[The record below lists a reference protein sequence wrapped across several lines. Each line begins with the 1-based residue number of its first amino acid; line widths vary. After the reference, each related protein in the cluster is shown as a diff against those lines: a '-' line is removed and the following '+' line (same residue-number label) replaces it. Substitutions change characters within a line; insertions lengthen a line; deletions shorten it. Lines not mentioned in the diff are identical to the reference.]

1 MLVVDGPHTIWADVG
16 GGSAWN
22 VPVIAQNGAT
32 ALAFKIS
39 EGAGY
44 IDPAG
49 KYHHDA
55 AINSGLFPIPYVFPL
70 PAAEGMSIQDQA
82 KRDADLIHGY
92 HGSFNNIGV
101 MLDCEREPGFSNWGP
116 WLLSPQ
122 DAALYVAVM
131 KDLTGLKV
139 GGYTGYA
146 YQYSGAEKFDW
157 RVVPNYSYSGAMTDL
172 HDILYNINGGVTW
185 MPNGGAYRQFT
196 DAVDIAGR
204 DTDFNIAPVNP
215 ALFLATV
222 GKTPLPPPPPP
233 PPLPNRYF
241 REPTIEFGVNDNSF
255 PVNVHPVKD
264 WQGGLNSATNSGLIV
279 DGVFGGLTGL
289 KTQAFQRFFGLQVD
303 GIVGPKTWYMLAI
316 VLDKEGK

>member
-16 GGSAWN
+16 GGSEWN
-22 VPVIAQNGAT
+22 VSAIAQAGAT

-49 KYHHDA
+49 KYHHDGA
-55 AINSGLFPIPYVFPL
+55 VNSGLFPIAYTFPL
-70 PAAEGMSIQDQA
+70 PAAEGMAIQDQA

-101 MLDCEREPGFSNWGP
+101 MLDCEREPGFANWGP

-122 DAALYVAVM
+122 DAALYVATL

-139 GGYTGYA
+139 GGYTGASYS
-146 YQYSGAEKFDW
+146 YSGQEKFDW
-157 RVVPNYSYSGAMTDL
+157 RVIPNYSWANSLAAL
-172 HDILYNINGGVTW
+172 HDILYTLNGGVTW
-185 MPNGGAYRQFT
+185 MPGAGAFRQFT
-196 DAVDIAGR
+196 NCANMAGK
-204 DTDFNIAPVNP
+204 DTDFNIASINP
-215 ALFLATV
+215 AQFLATV
-222 GKTPLPPPPPP
+222 GKAIIPPPPPP

-241 REPTIEFGVNDNSF
+241 REPTIKLGTQDNTF
-255 PVNVHPVKD
+255 PINVHPVKD
-264 WQGGLNSATNSGLIV
+264 WQGGLNSATNSGLTA
-279 DGVFGGLTGL
+279 DGVFGFITEA
-289 KTQAFQRFFGLQVD
+289 KTLDFQRFFGLVPD